1 MPPATLLDLVLH
13 GRPRRAPTRWPADRT
28 LLHITHDDGLADL
41 ATHDPGPGHPLHER
55 LAALLE
61 AGADRREASE
71 LLGVSRQRLSQVLP
85 VRGG

>member
-1 MPPATLLDLVLH
+1 MTPMLLDTLLH
-13 GRPRRAPTRWPADRT
+13 GRPRRAPACWPADRVQ
-28 LLHITHDDGLADL
+28 LHVAADDGLADL

-85 VRGG
+85 ARGG